1 MEDVQGKERI
11 GNQEMIIEAIML
23 MLWAGEIDVRCNRNE
38 KMNEIFHTHTH
49 THTHTLLDEKR
60 HNRSI
65 CCACMYGFL
74 LYANAKCVFVY
85 VFL

>member
-1 MEDVQGKERI
+1 MQGKERI

-23 MLWAGEIDVRCNRNE
+23 MLWVGEIDVRWNRNE
-38 KMNEIFHTHTH
+38 KMNEIFHTHT
-49 THTHTLLDEKR
+49 LLDEKR
-60 HNRSI
+60 HNR
-65 CCACMYGFL
+65 CACMYGFL